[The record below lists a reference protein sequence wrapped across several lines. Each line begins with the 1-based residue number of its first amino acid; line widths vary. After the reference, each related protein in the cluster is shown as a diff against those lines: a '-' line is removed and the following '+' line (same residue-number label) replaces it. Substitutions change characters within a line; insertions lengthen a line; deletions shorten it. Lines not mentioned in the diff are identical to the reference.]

1 MMKVDIVAPVYNEE
15 DVIGLFL
22 RELDRVIHLCTI
34 ENKAISFEL
43 ILVDDG
49 STDTTAK
56 KIIEFN
62 GDLKIRLISL
72 SRNFG
77 HQNAVWAGIESVRDG
92 AHCVVMDSDLQDPPI
107 LLRDIVESFS
117 GGIDVVLMQR
127 RSRQDNFSKRFFA
140 SMFYLIYKR
149 LSGEHSEKNVG
160 DFFGLS
166 PVARR
171 SLLMHQEYIKYLR
184 GLVGQIGHS
193 KKIIPY
199 DRQSRASGY
208 THYTLRKMFSLA
220 VAGVTGFSIQPL
232 IWVVYLSAIGGVI
245 GFYLIL
251 YILYLKTFTSADIA
265 PGWAFSIVSATFLSI
280 VTLVSLSILAVYIAR
295 IVQEL
300 KNRPVYLIKEN
311 ESGYVNEIQR

>member
-22 RELDRVIHLCTI
+22 VELDQVINRSTI

-49 STDTTAK
+49 STDNTTK
-56 KIIEFN
+56 RILSYN
-62 GDLKIRLISL
+62 GNLTIRLISL

-92 AHCVVMDSDLQDPPI
+92 AYCIVMDSDLQDPPI
-107 LLRDIVESFS
+107 LIREIVESFS
-117 GGIDVVLMQR
+117 GGTDVVLMQR
-127 RSRQDNFSKRFFA
+127 RSRQDSFSKRFFA
-140 SMFYLIYKR
+140 TMFYSIYKK

-171 SLLMHQEYIKYLR
+171 SLLMHREYIKYLR
-184 GLVGQIGHS
+184 GLVGQIGYN

-208 THYTLRKMFSLA
+208 THYTVRKMFGLA

-245 GFYLIL
+245 GFNLIL
-251 YILYLKTFTSADIA
+251 YVLYLKTFTNADIA

-280 VTLVSLSILAVYIAR
+280 VTLLSLSILAIYIAR

-300 KNRPVYLIKEN
+300 KNRPVYLTKDN
-311 ESGYVNEIQR
+311 EGGYVNEIQR